1 MATFERADATDI
13 LLAVQHADDSEHEA
27 ISRVFELVYGEL
39 RSIAGAMMQKERSTH
54 TLRPTELVHEAYCR
68 LVDQTRVNWQN
79 RAHFFGIAA
88 RAMREVLVDYA
99 RRRSSAKRGGGWQ
112 RLALDDRILGRAAF
126 EAELLELD
134 DALTR
139 LRELDERMARVVEL
153 RVFGG
158 LLAKEV
164 AHVLGV
170 SRKTVE
176 RDWSVAKMWLSR
188 EFAEG
193 DHT

>member
-13 LLAVQHADDSEHEA
+13 LLTVQQADESDHAA
-27 ISRVFELVYGEL
+27 ISRVFELVYDEL
-39 RSIAGAMMQKERSTH
+39 RSIAGAMMQNERSTH

-99 RRRSSAKRGGGWQ
+99 RRRASKKRGGGWQ
-112 RLALDDRILGRAAF
+112 RLALDDRIRGGAAL
-126 EAELLELD
+126 EAELLDLD

-139 LRELDERMARVVEL
+139 LKELDERMARVVEL

-158 LLAKEV
+158 LLTKEV

-176 RDWSVAKMWLSR
+176 RDWRVAKMWLSR
-188 EFAEG
+188 EFGEG